1 MKKLFLLDIKKI
13 DDNLQQ
19 SENSIYKILQRYG
32 SKIGDYENNVLTEA
46 VFIRLGWSNKY
57 KDTIFSFRTLFCKIV
72 EIYSLNNKIK
82 LENGAV
88 VRFYFRNNVLKYT
101 INDISKDSYRYN
113 KEILYK
119 KATTQNCTLYEV
131 LEKIRKDEEGMI
143 WNKIAMFSELSD
155 SLSNFT
161 PHPGYPF
168 NQAKGCI
175 IDVVD
180 SLNLMVDK
188 IQECIDNE
196 DNLEY
201 IENGY
206 KKMIKLEQLKNWKE
220 WLIKNQSAYCLN
232 DFYSVTDDGKIVGTK
247 LFNDQSLKRPLPQK
261 KEEILESLNKIKDL
275 LSKRAERMDDAFH

>member
-19 SENSIYKILQRYG
+19 SENSIYKTLQRYG

-88 VRFYFRNNVLKYT
+88 VRFYFRDNVLKYT

-113 KEILYK
+113 KETLYK
-119 KATTQNCTLYEV
+119 KATTRNCTLYEV

-143 WNKIAMFSELSD
+143 WNKIAIFSELSD

-247 LFNDQSLKRPLPQK
+247 LFNDQSLNRPLPQK

>member
-19 SENSIYKILQRYG
+19 SENSINKTLQRYE

-57 KDTIFSFRTLFCKIV
+57 KDSIFSFRTLFCKIV
-72 EIYSLNNKIK
+72 EIYSLSNKIK
-82 LENGAV
+82 LDNGAV
-88 VRFYFRNNVLKYT
+88 VRFYFRDNVLKYT
-101 INDISKDSYRYN
+101 INDISKELYRYN
-113 KEILYK
+113 KETLYK
-119 KATTQNCTLYEV
+119 KATTQNSSLYKV
-131 LEKIRKDEEGMI
+131 LEIISNDEEGTI

-175 IDVVD
+175 TEVVD

-201 IENGY
+201 IEKGY
-206 KKMIKLEQLKNWKE
+206 KKIIKLEQLKNWKE
-220 WLIKNQSAYCLN
+220 WLINNQSVYCLN
-232 DFYSVTDDGKIVGTK
+232 DFYSVTDDNKIVGTK
-247 LFNDQSLKRPLPQK
+247 LFNDQSLKCPLPQK
-261 KEEILESLNKIKDL
+261 KEDILESLNKIINI
-275 LSKRAERMDDAFH
+275 LSKRAERMNDAFH

>member
-19 SENSIYKILQRYG
+19 SENSINKTLQRYE

-82 LENGAV
+82 LDNGAV
-88 VRFYFRNNVLKYT
+88 VRFYFRDNVLKYT
-101 INDISKDSYRYN
+101 INDISKESYRYN
-113 KEILYK
+113 KETLYK
-119 KATTQNCTLYEV
+119 KATTPNSSLYKV
-131 LEKIRKDEEGMI
+131 LEIISNDEEGTI

-161 PHPGYPF
+161 PHLGYPF

-175 IDVVD
+175 TEVVD

-188 IQECIDNE
+188 IQECIDSE

-206 KKMIKLEQLKNWKE
+206 KKIIKLEQLKNWKE
-220 WLIKNQSAYCLN
+220 WLIKNQSVYCLN
-232 DFYSVTDDGKIVGTK
+232 DFYSVTDDNKIVGTK
-247 LFNDQSLKRPLPQK
+247 LFNDQSLKCPLPQK
-261 KEEILESLNKIKDL
+261 KEDILESLNKIINL
-275 LSKRAERMDDAFH
+275 LSKRAELMNDAFH